1 MTTKTQKIALINC
14 LLNLYSATNN
24 ETLNKFYNDS
34 IHFCIGLTSEE
45 ATSCHEIA
53 ERLYLKGK
61 KSYELKKLE
70 KKESVTVKSLDQ

>member
-1 MTTKTQKIALINC
+1 MTTKTQKIALINS

-34 IHFCIGLTSEE
+34 IHFCIGLTSKE

-61 KSYELKKLE
+61 TSYE
-70 KKESVTVKSLDQ
+70 S

>member
-1 MTTKTQKIALINC
+1 MNLKTQKIALINS

-24 ETLNKFYNDS
+24 ETTNKYYHDS
-34 IHFCIGLTSEE
+34 IYFCIGLTSGE

-61 KSYELKKLE
+61 KSYE
-70 KKESVTVKSLDQ
+70 S

>member
-1 MTTKTQKIALINC
+1 METKKQKIALINT

-24 ETLNKFYNDS
+24 ETTNKYYHDS
-34 IHFCIGLTSEE
+34 IHFCIGLTSKE

-61 KSYELKKLE
+61 KSYE
-70 KKESVTVKSLDQ
+70 S

>member
-1 MTTKTQKIALINC
+1 MTIKTQKIALINS

-24 ETLNKFYNDS
+24 ETLNKFHNDS

-61 KSYELKKLE
+61 RSYE
-70 KKESVTVKSLDQ
+70 S

>member
-1 MTTKTQKIALINC
+1 MTLKTQKIALINC

-24 ETLNKFYNDS
+24 ETLNKSYHDS
-34 IHFCIGLTSEE
+34 IHFCIGLTSKE

-61 KSYELKKLE
+61 TSYE
-70 KKESVTVKSLDQ
+70 

>member
-1 MTTKTQKIALINC
+1 MNLKTQKIALINS

-24 ETLNKFYNDS
+24 ETLNKFYHDS
-34 IHFCIGLTSEE
+34 VHFCIGLTSEE

-61 KSYELKKLE
+61 TSYE
-70 KKESVTVKSLDQ
+70 

>member
-1 MTTKTQKIALINC
+1 MTIKTQKIALINS

-24 ETLNKFYNDS
+24 ETLDKFYNDS

-61 KSYELKKLE
+61 KSYE
-70 KKESVTVKSLDQ
+70 S

>member
-1 MTTKTQKIALINC
+1 MTIKTQKIALINS

-24 ETLNKFYNDS
+24 ETLNKFYQDS

-61 KSYELKKLE
+61 KSYE
-70 KKESVTVKSLDQ
+70 

>member
-1 MTTKTQKIALINC
+1 MTIKTQKIALINS

-24 ETLNKFYNDS
+24 ETLNKFYQDS
-34 IHFCIGLTSEE
+34 VHFCIGLTSEE

-61 KSYELKKLE
+61 RSH
-70 KKESVTVKSLDQ
+70 ES

>member
-1 MTTKTQKIALINC
+1 MTIKTQKIALINC

-24 ETLNKFYNDS
+24 ETVNKFYNDS
-34 IHFCIGLTSEE
+34 IHFCIGLTRKE

-61 KSYELKKLE
+61 TSYEN
-70 KKESVTVKSLDQ
+70 

>member
-1 MTTKTQKIALINC
+1 MNLKTQKIALINS

-24 ETLNKFYNDS
+24 ETLNKFYHDS
-34 IHFCIGLTSEE
+34 VHFCIGLTSEE

-61 KSYELKKLE
+61 KSYE
-70 KKESVTVKSLDQ
+70 S

>member
-1 MTTKTQKIALINC
+1 MTIKTQKIALINS

-53 ERLYLKGK
+53 ERLCLKGK
-61 KSYELKKLE
+61 KSYEN
-70 KKESVTVKSLDQ
+70 SN

>member
-1 MTTKTQKIALINC
+1 MTIKTQKIALINS

-24 ETLNKFYNDS
+24 ETLNKFYHDA

-61 KSYELKKLE
+61 TSYE
-70 KKESVTVKSLDQ
+70 

>member
-1 MTTKTQKIALINC
+1 MTFKTQKIALINS

-34 IHFCIGLTSEE
+34 IHFCIELTSEE

-53 ERLYLKGK
+53 EKLYLKGK
-61 KSYELKKLE
+61 KSYE
-70 KKESVTVKSLDQ
+70 S

>member
-1 MTTKTQKIALINC
+1 MQIKKQKIALINS

-24 ETLNKFYNDS
+24 ETLNKFYHDS
-34 IHFCIGLTSEE
+34 IHLCIGLTSEE

-61 KSYELKKLE
+61 KSYEA
-70 KKESVTVKSLDQ
+70 

>member
-1 MTTKTQKIALINC
+1 MTIKTQKIALINS

-34 IHFCIGLTSEE
+34 IHFCIGLTSDE
-45 ATSCHEIA
+45 ATSCHQIA

-61 KSYELKKLE
+61 KSYE
-70 KKESVTVKSLDQ
+70 

>member
-1 MTTKTQKIALINC
+1 MEIKKQKIALINC

-61 KSYELKKLE
+61 TSYE
-70 KKESVTVKSLDQ
+70 

>member
-1 MTTKTQKIALINC
+1 MTIKTQKIALINS

-34 IHFCIGLTSEE
+34 IHFCIGLTSKE

-53 ERLYLKGK
+53 ERFYLKGK
-61 KSYELKKLE
+61 KSYA
-70 KKESVTVKSLDQ
+70 S

>member
-1 MTTKTQKIALINC
+1 MNLKTQKIALINS

-24 ETLNKFYNDS
+24 ETLNKFYHDS
-34 IHFCIGLTSEE
+34 VHFCIGLTSEE

-61 KSYELKKLE
+61 TSYE
-70 KKESVTVKSLDQ
+70 S

>member
-1 MTTKTQKIALINC
+1 METKKQKIALKNT

-24 ETLNKFYNDS
+24 ETTNKYYHDS
-34 IHFCIGLTSEE
+34 IHFCIGLTSKE

-61 KSYELKKLE
+61 KSYE
-70 KKESVTVKSLDQ
+70 S

>member
-1 MTTKTQKIALINC
+1 MTIKTQKIALINS

-34 IHFCIGLTSEE
+34 IHFCIGLTSDE

-61 KSYELKKLE
+61 KKL
-70 KKESVTVKSLDQ
+70 

>member
-1 MTTKTQKIALINC
+1 MTIKTQKIALINC

-24 ETLNKFYNDS
+24 ETTNKYFQDS
-34 IHFCIGLTSEE
+34 IHFCMGLTSDE

-61 KSYELKKLE
+61 TSYE
-70 KKESVTVKSLDQ
+70 

>member
-1 MTTKTQKIALINC
+1 MTFKTQKIALINS

-24 ETLNKFYNDS
+24 ETVNKFYHDS

-53 ERLYLKGK
+53 EKLYLKGK
-61 KSYELKKLE
+61 KSYE
-70 KKESVTVKSLDQ
+70 S

>member
-1 MTTKTQKIALINC
+1 MTTKTQKIALINS

-34 IHFCIGLTSEE
+34 IHFCIGLTSKE

-61 KSYELKKLE
+61 TSY
-70 KKESVTVKSLDQ
+70 

>member
-1 MTTKTQKIALINC
+1 MTIKTQKIALINS

-24 ETLNKFYNDS
+24 ETLNKFYHDS

-61 KSYELKKLE
+61 KTYE
-70 KKESVTVKSLDQ
+70 S

>member
-1 MTTKTQKIALINC
+1 MTIKTQKIALINC

-24 ETLNKFYNDS
+24 ETLNKFYHDA

-45 ATSCHEIA
+45 ATACHEIA

-61 KSYELKKLE
+61 TSYE
-70 KKESVTVKSLDQ
+70 

>member
-1 MTTKTQKIALINC
+1 MTIKTQKIALINC
-14 LLNLYSATNN
+14 LLNLYGATNN

-53 ERLYLKGK
+53 ERLYMRGK
-61 KSYELKKLE
+61 RSYE
-70 KKESVTVKSLDQ
+70 S

>member
-1 MTTKTQKIALINC
+1 MTIKTQKIALINC

-34 IHFCIGLTSEE
+34 IYFCIGLTREE

-61 KSYELKKLE
+61 TSYE
-70 KKESVTVKSLDQ
+70 

>member
-1 MTTKTQKIALINC
+1 MTIKTQKIALINC

-45 ATSCHEIA
+45 ATSCREIA

-61 KSYELKKLE
+61 RSYE
-70 KKESVTVKSLDQ
+70 

>member
-1 MTTKTQKIALINC
+1 MTIKTQKIALINS

-24 ETLNKFYNDS
+24 ETLNKFYQDS
-34 IHFCIGLTSEE
+34 VHFCIGLTSEE

-61 KSYELKKLE
+61 KSYEA
-70 KKESVTVKSLDQ
+70 